1 MIMYLCYIKKVK
13 VSMHL
18 TLLNLKYQNEFII

>member
-13 VSMHL
+13 ESMHL